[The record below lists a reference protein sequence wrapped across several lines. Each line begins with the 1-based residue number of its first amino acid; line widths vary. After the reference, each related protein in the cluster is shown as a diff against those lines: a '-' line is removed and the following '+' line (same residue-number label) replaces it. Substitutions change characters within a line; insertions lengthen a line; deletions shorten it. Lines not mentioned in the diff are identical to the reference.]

1 MKAWLLDRLG
11 GTLRLEDAPMPEP
24 RAGGVVVKVEAS
36 ALMSYLKP
44 YVEGRL
50 PIYSPPEGPFTPG
63 GNAVGSVQAIGPE
76 VYHVKV
82 GQRVV
87 VSSYIVADEN
97 AAEPA
102 QFLLGITA
110 GPGGKSLQAD
120 WRDGTL
126 AEYVHIPKTCVTP
139 IEGLDAVSAAQL
151 SVLPRFAV
159 PYGGLLR
166 GRLAAGETIVVTG
179 ATGAYGTAAV
189 LLSLALGAGRVIAAG
204 RNRTALEALARL
216 GGPRVASVV
225 LSGDVEADAKALR
238 AAGDGGAHMA
248 FDIVGGAQD
257 PNATLAALKSLRRGG
272 RLVLMGSMGVPLPIS
287 YLEVMLNNLEIIG
300 QFMYPRDAFMRL
312 VDLAPGGP
320 IGPPNYSGA
329 LLCHG
334 GVARSDG
341 SGHNRRRA
349 RVRRRDADVTIPVTQ
364 RRASRRLEAAP
375 MLRII

>member
-1 MKAWLLDRLG
+1 MAMKAWRLDRLG
-11 GTLRLEDAPMPEP
+11 GTLRLEDAPIPQSRP
-24 RAGGVVVKVEAS
+24 GGVVARIEAS
-36 ALMSYLKP
+36 ALMSYLKG

-50 PIYSPPEGPFTPG
+50 PIYSPPDGPFTLG
-63 GNAVGSVQAIGPE
+63 GNAIGTVHAIGRE

-87 VSSYIVADEN
+87 ISSHIVANEN
-97 AAEPA
+97 APEPA

-110 GPGGKSLQAD
+110 GPAGKSLQAD

-126 AEYVHIPKTCVTP
+126 ADYALVPMSCVTP
-139 IEGLDAVSAAQL
+139 IDGLGEFSAAEL

-179 ATGAYGTAAV
+179 ATGAYGSAAV
-189 LLSLALGAGRVIAAG
+189 LLSLALGAGRVVAAG
-204 RNRTALEALARL
+204 RNRLTLEALAGL
-216 GGPRVASVV
+216 GGGRVGTVA

-238 AAGDGGAHMA
+238 AAAGGGAQMA

-257 PNATLAALKSLRRGG
+257 PSATLAALKCLRRGG

-300 QFMYPRDAFMRL
+300 QFMYPQDTFMRL
-312 VDLAPGGP
+312 VDLARAG
-320 IGPPNYSGA
+320 
-329 LLCHG
+329 LLNIRAIR
-334 GVARSDG
+334 ARSFPL
-341 SGHNRRRA
+341 
-349 RVRRRDADVTIPVTQ
+349 DALPAAI
-364 RRASRRLEAAP
+364 EAAATAGP
-375 MLRII
+375 LECVAAQPS